1 MTVSPRATR
10 AEINLANLRHNLA
23 AFRAHIGK
31 KTGIMAV
38 VKADAY
44 GHGAVRVAGE
54 ALKHG
59 ATMLGTAFV
68 EEGIILRENGLE
80 APLLVLN
87 PPFTDQVDLFF
98 KYNLTPTVF
107 TRKMA
112 EVFSNHA
119 LKLGI
124 VKSIHVKVDTGMG
137 RVGVFPHTEATGFVK
152 SVSTLPHLH
161 VEGIYTHFATADE
174 EDKTFAEKQLSRFF
188 QVIKELE
195 SKGLR
200 PPLVHAA
207 NSAASIDLPHSH
219 LDMVR
224 LGISMY
230 GHFPSENCRKEVIT
244 LKPLLS
250 LKSRISHL
258 KEVPG
263 GTCISY
269 GCTYIT
275 TGKTTV
281 ATIPLGYA
289 DGYSR
294 LLSGKADVLIGGK
307 RHPVIGRVCMDQFM
321 VDVSSTPNI
330 KAGDEVVLYGKQGS
344 AKITVEEIASLLDT
358 INYEVLCAVNK
369 RVPRIYTRV

>member
-59 ATMLGTAFV
+59 ASMLGVAFV

-87 PPFTDQVDLFF
+87 PPFADQVDLFF
-98 KYNLTPTVF
+98 KYNLTPTIF

-112 EVFSNHA
+112 EVFSRHG
-119 LKLGI
+119 LKVGLT
-124 VKSIHVKVDTGMG
+124 KSVHVKVDTGMG
-137 RVGVFPHTEATGFVK
+137 RVGVFPHTEATEFIK
-152 SVSTLPHLH
+152 FASTLPHLQ
-161 VEGIYTHFATADE
+161 VEGVYTHFATADE
-174 EDKTFAEKQLSRFF
+174 TDKTFAETQLSRFL
-188 QVIKELE
+188 QVKKELE

-207 NSAASIDLPHSH
+207 NSAASIDLPLSH

-230 GHFPSENCRKEVIT
+230 GHYPAENCGKDIIN

-258 KEVPG
+258 KVVPE

-269 GCTYIT
+269 GCTHVT

-294 LLSGKADVLIGGK
+294 LLSGKAEVLIGNK
-307 RHPVIGRVCMDQFM
+307 RHRVIGRVCMDQFM
-321 VDVSSTPNI
+321 VDVSSNPSI
-330 KAGDEVVLYGKQGS
+330 KAGDEVVLYGKQGRDRIS
-344 AKITVEEIASLLDT
+344 VEEIASLLDT
-358 INYEVLCAVNK
+358 INYEILCAVNK
-369 RVPRIYTRV
+369 RVPRIYKQI